1 MSFEEKKVEERLV
14 AATDLQG
21 LQLLQQEAGLLLT
34 TIQNNEAA
42 EEQRCCCSSWDSE
55 RVHFD
60 AQGRVS
66 LLNLGGKRLH
76 RGLANAA
83 GIFAQ
88 FSALTALNLGGT
100 DLPAKDMKQILN
112 IVAPSLESLYV
123 GGNGLGDGG
132 ATLIGSCLSEHQPP
146 HLLKVDLRYND
157 ITGTGMSALCDGLK
171 DCNSV
176 IYLHMEG
183 NQIGDAGCA
192 ALAKLLKTE
201 QCRLEQVFLG
211 ANGIEAKGAT
221 ALATAVETMPC
232 LQKIYLEGNNIGLV
246 GATAFAEA
254 LEQKNGEAKLKHLFV
269 DNNNIGKDGSK
280 RLARALNSASAI
292 PDMEEGKQ

>member
-1 MSFEEKKVEERLV
+1 MSFDEKKVEERLV

-21 LQLLQQEAGLLLT
+21 LQLLQEEAGLLLT
-34 TIQNNEAA
+34 TTQNNNEAG

-55 RVHFD
+55 RVYFD

-76 RGLANAA
+76 RGLANAT

-88 FSALTALNLGGT
+88 FSALTTLNLGGT

-112 IVAPSLESLYV
+112 IVAPSLESLYA
-123 GGNGLGDGG
+123 GGNGLGDDG
-132 ATLIGSCLSEHQPP
+132 ATLIGSWLSEKQPP

-157 ITGTGMSALCDGLK
+157 ISGTGMAALCDGLK

-183 NQIGDAGCA
+183 NRIGDAGCE

-201 QCRLEQVFLG
+201 QCRLEQVCLG
-211 ANGIEAKGAT
+211 ANGIEAEGAA
-221 ALATAVETMPC
+221 ALATAVATMAC
-232 LQKIYLEGNNIGLV
+232 LQKLYLEGNNIGVV

-254 LEQKNGEAKLKHLFV
+254 LEEKNGEAKLEHLFV

-292 PDMEEGKQ
+292 PDMED